1 MLRAPG
7 IGYILR
13 HGRLYFHWNI
23 GGTLIMDKI
32 TSCPTC
38 GHEYEYIDRCDNC
51 EENENNQADKDQQSI
66 NNYLDGLMEQ
76 V

>member
-1 MLRAPG
+1 MSIQDATK
-7 IGYILR
+7 
-13 HGRLYFHWNI
+13 N
-23 GGTLIMDKI
+23 
-32 TSCPTC
+32 CPTC

-66 NNYLDGLMEQ
+66 NNYLDGMGE